1 MEAIRLGRTRSLNDA
16 MEKYK
21 ASGNNDFF
29 FLKEDKEAAVVR
41 FLHTNE
47 DDLDWYVVHAI
58 EIGGKKRYVQCTEEG
73 DCPLCASGNRPIIKI
88 FIQLVDSR
96 DGKTK
101 TWERGQNFV
110 PKVLG
115 LINRYGDLNNRPYE
129 VERNGKKGDTA
140 TTYETYPLE
149 KDGKEVNLPERQTL
163 LGENGFV
170 LQKSHLEMTQI
181 LNGTYVYEPVQN
193 PPAGTQ
199 APPQQR
205 QQSQQQYQNPG
216 GPFNQQNYQQPP
228 PPQEAPPQQQYQQ
241 QYQAPPAPPQQQQ
254 QQQYQAPPQQQQYQA
269 PPQEAP
275 PQEAPPA
282 QEQRRKAPPAGGSD
296 IF

>member
-1 MEAIRLGRTRSLNDA
+1 MEAIKLARTRSLNDA

-21 ASGNNDFF
+21 SSGNNNFF
-29 FLKEDKEAAVVR
+29 FLKEDKEATVVR

-47 DDLDWYVVHAI
+47 DDLDWFVVHAV
-58 EIGGKKRYVQCTEEG
+58 EIGGNKRYVQCTEEG
-73 DCPLCASGNRPIIKI
+73 DCPLCASGNKPIIKI
-88 FIQLVDSR
+88 FIQLVDSK
-96 DGKTK
+96 DNKTK

-129 VERNGKKGDTA
+129 IERNGKKGDTS

-181 LNGTYVYEPVQN
+181 LNGTYQYEPVQN
-193 PPAGTQ
+193 PPTGNQ

-205 QQSQQQYQNPG
+205 QQQQYQNPG

-228 PPQEAPPQQQYQQ
+228 PPQEAPPQQQQYQQ
-241 QYQAPPAPPQQQQ
+241 QYQAPP
-254 QQQYQAPPQQQQYQA
+254 APPQQQQYQA

-275 PQEAPPA
+275 PSQQPPT